1 MNIKGLEYGKWLSKY
16 SWNLFVTIRRRF
28 TLTEFNIRSMIKRF
42 QRRGVFKRLFYVIEG
57 DRQDNMSHVH
67 LIIETSFSYNSKGL
81 ARAFGVE
88 VSEIRHI
95 GKVKDSHAVSNY
107 CTKYIS
113 VKALYY
119 DFIEYN
125 QETESLI

>member
-1 MNIKGLEYGKWLSKY
+1 
-16 SWNLFVTIRRRF
+16 
-28 TLTEFNIRSMIKRF
+28 MIKRF